1 MGLNVQKIEY
11 EEIEQ
16 YIQELYKNVFIEKLS
31 KIKKIVE
38 EKEEVILDEFRKA
51 IDNVLLQS
59 KEKQDKNIKG
69 KIKHICI
76 FGMNYYYYTKKNPIL
91 IYAFDD
97 RGYLDKTE
105 CVSSVELDCIFNYY
119 LEDILIV
126 EKEVKKKFMRVDE
139 ELIEKALRKL
149 LFDYFFSTYSVLIL
163 FTNKL
168 LSYVYSSDCLKEE
181 EVRISVGSYMDKCV
195 CLNQLVNINN

>member
-11 EEIEQ
+11 EEIEL
-16 YIQELYKNVFIEKLS
+16 YAKEFYKNIFMRRLEE
-31 KIKKIVE
+31 IKKIVK
-38 EKEEVILDEFRKA
+38 EKEELILDELIEA

-59 KEKQDKNIKG
+59 KEKQENNIKG

-76 FGMNYYYYTKKNPIL
+76 FGMNYFYYTKKNPIL

-105 CVSSVELDCIFNYY
+105 CVSSVELECILNYY
-119 LEDILIV
+119 LDDIVIV
-126 EKEVKKKFMRVDE
+126 EKEIKKKFMRVDE
-139 ELIEKALRKL
+139 ELIEKVLRTI
-149 LFDYFFSTYSVLIL
+149 LFDYYNSIYSILIL

-168 LSYVYSSDCLKEE
+168 LSYVYSSDCLTEE
-181 EVRISVGSYMDKCV
+181 EVNISVGSYMDKCI